1 MTETSMALEGW
12 NALII
17 ASGPGLSRTEWQFW
31 R

>member
-17 ASGPGLSRTEWQFW
+17 KLLGLA
-31 R
+31 